1 MRGGAGPQPP
11 FGPNPDNLREHDP
24 EMIRLTQREQELDR
38 KSRDLSDQLRRGR
51 NVGADQKEQIK
62 KQLADVV
69 SRHFDVRQ
77 ERRELELKRMEDEI
91 ERLRATVKSYREKRE
106 AAVQRRL
113 SQLMDVDDLDF

>member
-1 MRGGAGPQPP
+1 
-11 FGPNPDNLREHDP
+11 
-24 EMIRLTQREQELDR
+24 MIRLTQREQELDR